1 MNLRNTIEKMVK
13 QGASDLHLKVG
24 IPPVLRIDGDLKAM
38 KEEPLT
44 GDDLRKTAASLMT
57 REQQD
62 IFVRDKEIDFAI
74 GISGIARFRVNVYL
88 QRGSIAVAMRVI
100 PHVHKTIEELNLP
113 DILKELS
120 AKPRGIVL
128 ATGTTGSGKSTTLA
142 AMIDYINEQF
152 HKHIIT
158 IEDPIEYL
166 FKDKESII
174 SQREVG
180 TDTKSFG
187 NALRHILRQDPDV
200 IFIGEIRD
208 VETMD
213 IALKAADTG
222 HMVFSTLHTLNA
234 SETINRIISF
244 YPPYQ
249 QQHIRVLMATTLVG
263 VVSLRLLPLANQ
275 DGRYPAVEI
284 MVSTPTIR
292 EYLLDPVKTLLIPQA
307 IEEGAQYSMTSF
319 DQSIMELYKNKMIDL
334 NTAIENATNPDEFR
348 LKIKGIESTSDRSWE
363 GY

>member
-1 MNLRNTIEKMVK
+1 MNLRNVIERMVK

-24 IPPVLRIDGDLKAM
+24 IPPVLRIDGELKTM

-44 GDDLRKTAASLMT
+44 GDELRKTAASLMT

-74 GISGIARFRVNVYL
+74 GISGVARFRVNVYL

-113 DILKELS
+113 PILKDLA

-142 AMIDYINEQF
+142 AMIDHINENF

-166 FKDKESII
+166 FKDKEGII

-180 TDTKSFG
+180 TDTTSFAS
-187 NALRHILRQDPDV
+187 ALRHILRQDPDV

-244 YPPYQ
+244 YPPHQ
-249 QQHIRVLMATTLVG
+249 QQHIRVLLATTLAG
-263 VVSLRLLPLANQ
+263 VISLRLLPLTNQ
-275 DGRYPAVEI
+275 EGRYPAVEI

-292 EYLLDPVKTLLIPQA
+292 EYLLDPVKTLLIPKA
-307 IEEGAQYSMTSF
+307 IEEGVQYNMISF
-319 DQSIMELYKNKMIDL
+319 DQSIMEYYKKGMIDL

-348 LKIKGIESTSDRSWE
+348 LKIKGIESTSDRSWD